1 MPPHSASDYDAA
13 VALVLGGM
21 SVKSAWEQSGEPGT
35 SRDSGQRNIRQRVK
49 RAREAEVAAP
59 LPSTSTRTTRVL
71 SRLCCRHAPL
81 CCRRRGTAA
90 RGARVDRECVY
101 SSNVHVYVHVCMHMY
116 TCMCMLC
123 MHMWYW

>member
-1 MPPHSASDYDAA
+1 MYETRRLLVALTRNEPAARNNWRKLASDSC
-13 VALVLGGM
+13 VASDVTDN
-21 SVKSAWEQSGEPGT
+21 A
-35 SRDSGQRNIRQRVK
+35 RDPY
-49 RAREAEVAAP
+49 ARLELRIVH
-59 LPSTSTRTTRVL
+59 LDTHTRVL
-71 SRLCCRHAPL
+71 ELDLSGL

-123 MHMWYW
+123 MHMWHW